1 MDDPRVYIM
10 DAYNRYIYPG
20 DGFAKREYNQNS
32 SSQCSRPTVLSN
44 FSIYY

>member
-20 DGFAKREYNQNS
+20 DGFAKREYNWNS
-32 SSQCSRPTVLSN
+32 SSQMYQTFCVVS
-44 FSIYY
+44 